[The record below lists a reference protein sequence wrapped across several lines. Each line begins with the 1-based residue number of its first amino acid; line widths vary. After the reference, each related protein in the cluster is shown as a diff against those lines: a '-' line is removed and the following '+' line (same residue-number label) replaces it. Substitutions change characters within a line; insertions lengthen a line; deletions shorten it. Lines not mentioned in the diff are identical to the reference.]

1 MHVYCLHVINIK
13 ETFLQ
18 VFYQVSPL
26 HNVLLW
32 KCSQSH
38 SAAYY
43 SKVIVVSSVST
54 LNFAA
59 TQHAVNMKWRLGP
72 GRGRED
78 TRVQNANCRPWVPAQ
93 GWCRPGNR
101 PTQKFTMQCPEKA
114 PTKAF
119 FLLKFRKAPLTALC
133 CSLSAQRRNFINEY
147 FQH

>member
-1 MHVYCLHVINIK
+1 MTHTRLCMFIVYMLSISRRRFYKFSIK
-13 ETFLQ
+13 C
-18 VFYQVSPL
+18 

-38 SAAYY
+38 PAAYY
-43 SKVIVVSSVST
+43 SKVIVVST

-59 TQHAVNMKWRLGP
+59 TQHAVAGARE
-72 GRGRED
+72 RGRIHECRMQIVD
-78 TRVQNANCRPWVPAQ
+78 VAPESRPQAGADLATGPRKSSQCNALRRPLD
-93 GWCRPGNR
+93 
-101 PTQKFTMQCPEKA
+101 
-114 PTKAF
+114 TKAF